1 MFDFR
6 QERFDEIYS
15 AELEFHG
22 PDEPQA
28 KPKIDV
34 AQPGFQLP
42 SSVWALMLTCYAIFF
57 AGMTALVA
65 GSGYA
70 LFMVVISALYAVV
83 FFGTGTILAN
93 LSGRDDTSPLD
104 KGQPLTHLV
113 RSDEP
118 RRSLWPGAH
127 RPNRHC
133 HIRHVGGLD
142 RGICIMSAE
151 VSRRA
156 SELPVGATCYWRS
169 GLLDERSLP
178 AGLQREHRLKEGTW
192 AVLTLLSGST
202 DFTWDDD

>member
-93 LSGRDDTSPLD
+93 LSGRNDTSPLD
-104 KGQPLTHLV
+104 KGQPLPTWCGPMS
-113 RSDEP
+113 R
-118 RRSLWPGAH
+118 GAVYGQVLIV
-127 RPNRHC
+127 P
-133 HIRHVGGLD
+133 I
-142 RGICIMSAE
+142 GIAIFGMSVALIGAF
-151 VSRRA
+151 A
-156 SELPVGATCYWRS
+156 S
-169 GLLDERSLP
+169 
-178 AGLQREHRLKEGTW
+178 
-192 AVLTLLSGST
+192 
-202 DFTWDDD
+202 